1 MVFTRVIAVI
11 FVIMCAAQ
19 QAVAI
24 GTSKADSCAAA
35 IRFVQDMLKR
45 ISDSE
50 TFTYD
55 DEVFYFGEQ
64 SILSH
69 VLLLK
74 FNYVDKAG
82 KWQKNNKV
90 SLLGRLLKRNKDVFG
105 ISGKAIYTCSETE
118 DCNLFHVCV
127 LDFNSD
133 MKQCFSGDRICRS
146 LMFCVASRGKD
157 NSMTI
162 DMSSSIID
170 GVGLPSVLGF
180 SSEMRSIETYAG
192 KKKDK
197 WIPIYTGSM
206 P

>member
-82 KWQKNNKV
+82 KWQQNNKV

-118 DCNLFHVCV
+118 DCNTTMQQ
-127 LDFNSD
+127 DFKMARKDSAL
-133 MKQCFSGDRICRS
+133 GR
-146 LMFCVASRGKD
+146 FCAE
-157 NSMTI
+157 
-162 DMSSSIID
+162 SIT
-170 GVGLPSVLGF
+170 F
-180 SSEMRSIETYAG
+180 AMRF
-192 KKKDK
+192 
-197 WIPIYTGSM
+197 PL
-206 P
+206 